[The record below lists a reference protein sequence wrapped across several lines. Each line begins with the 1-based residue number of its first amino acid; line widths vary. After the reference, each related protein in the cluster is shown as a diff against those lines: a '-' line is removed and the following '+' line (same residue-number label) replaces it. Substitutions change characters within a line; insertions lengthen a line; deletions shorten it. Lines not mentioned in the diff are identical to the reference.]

1 MNPKSIGIE
10 HVAIVGI
17 ACIPVAF
24 WLFFIHPL
32 WQFFHGAVVVAILAG
47 AIALAVQVVLHRKKT
62 ARRTLARQE
71 AEQAERDA
79 IWERDSATITDQVAR
94 CAADLLHN
102 PIQAADIWG
111 ELGLGEPGNHPTLDT
126 ETCSSGV
133 EETSYG
139 SRVYLLMPSN
149 FANPAAYVS
158 KLPELAN
165 HLGVDVVRIVRV
177 TGRLLVLD
185 LVTRDPLTTPQ
196 WQQWLQPFPERLHTG
211 LGRIAETWSACELW
225 TRLGLGREPN
235 HRTGDP
241 GSWPTVLPG
250 EHNGIPDSGVW
261 TVPVGAC
268 VRLTIPDNCSA
279 NDFASKA
286 DKIAPALDVPAV
298 RVKSRDGNQLILEL
312 RVVDPIA
319 VLAWCP
325 LISVHEVLDA
335 DGSVTTR
342 YRPVVAPNSLSCH
355 DDFDLAVSDQG
366 EMVTFNL
373 SKHGH
378 IVIGGRTRSGKSILL
393 NNLVARAMLMRD
405 TKVLMID
412 PNGAATPPWYRLL
425 HRVCEENDGD
435 AACEILLD
443 VLDEIERRKRIFHQ
457 KKIDKI
463 TDFSEDLPLWVLAI
477 DEAALFRKHSRFGDL
492 LGKVAAIALKYGIVL
507 IVSLQKVS
515 EDNLPTAVRSQLTN
529 RVSHAVN
536 DAQDFRVLLPTAPA
550 VYAEEVLKLSVPQ
563 GVAIGLLASQ
573 SDFVRMRGLFL
584 PTQAC
589 FDIADAILAVRKPER
604 DLPYQDDEDTDTAET
619 PATSSKPTSTPPKPR
634 TAPASAPRE
643 RASEQHASGNILLLD
658 DFRGVRYCLAPDC
671 NNPVPQAHTGRPG
684 KFCSPRCRQIHH
696 RHKNRKQ
703 PTED

>member
-177 TGRLLVLD
+177 TGRPRTRPRHPRPPHHRNGSNGCNPSRTPAHRAGPDRRD
-185 LVTRDPLTTPQ
+185 L
-196 WQQWLQPFPERLHTG
+196 ERLRTVDAARAENPTTAPATPAPG
-211 LGRIAETWSACELW
+211 PPCCPENTTAYPTPVCGRSLSA
-225 TRLGLGREPN
+225 P
-235 HRTGDP
+235 
-241 GSWPTVLPG
+241 
-250 EHNGIPDSGVW
+250 
-261 TVPVGAC
+261 AC
-268 VRLTIPDNCSA
+268 LTIPDNCSA
-279 NDFASKA
+279 NDFASRQ
-286 DKIAPALDVPAV
+286 DRPRPRRPRGTGEVP
-298 RVKSRDGNQLILEL
+298 RRKPTHLEL

-393 NNLVARAMLMRD
+393 NTCAAMLMRD
-405 TKVLMID
+405 T
-412 PNGAATPPWYRLL
+412 
-425 HRVCEENDGD
+425 
-435 AACEILLD
+435 
-443 VLDEIERRKRIFHQ
+443 
-457 KKIDKI
+457 
-463 TDFSEDLPLWVLAI
+463 
-477 DEAALFRKHSRFGDL
+477 
-492 LGKVAAIALKYGIVL
+492 
-507 IVSLQKVS
+507 
-515 EDNLPTAVRSQLTN
+515 
-529 RVSHAVN
+529 
-536 DAQDFRVLLPTAPA
+536 
-550 VYAEEVLKLSVPQ
+550 
-563 GVAIGLLASQ
+563 
-573 SDFVRMRGLFL
+573 
-584 PTQAC
+584 
-589 FDIADAILAVRKPER
+589 
-604 DLPYQDDEDTDTAET
+604 
-619 PATSSKPTSTPPKPR
+619 
-634 TAPASAPRE
+634 
-643 RASEQHASGNILLLD
+643 
-658 DFRGVRYCLAPDC
+658 
-671 NNPVPQAHTGRPG
+671 
-684 KFCSPRCRQIHH
+684 RC
-696 RHKNRKQ
+696 
-703 PTED
+703 